1 MSRLNAPKN
10 PFALLAILV
19 AALILGLLI
28 AAPMAMVVAQAF
40 SAGLG
45 GWWAAVTDEETLRA
59 LRLSA
64 LVAVIAVPVNTLGG
78 VAAAWWIARF
88 RFRGRKLVTALLDLP
103 LSVSPVVA
111 GLLFVLLFGTQG
123 WWGNW
128 LQEHDIRILFAIPGI
143 ALATLF
149 VTLPMVAREVLPLLQ
164 AQGSDVEWAAVTMG
178 ANGTQLFWKIVF
190 PRMRWAVLY
199 GVLLTGA
206 RALGEFGAV
215 SVVSGHIRGET
226 NTLPLHI
233 EVLYAEYHSQQAF
246 AASSLLV
253 LAGLLAL
260 VVRRALA
267 ARLPQGAP
275 RGH

>member
-1 MSRLNAPKN
+1 MSAQQQRMG
-10 PFALLAILV
+10 V
-19 AALILGLLI
+19 AAWIAVALAAAILGLLI
-28 AAPMAMVVAQAF
+28 AAPMAMVVGQAF
-40 SAGLG
+40 SKGLG
-45 GWWAAVTDEETLRA
+45 GWWQAVTDEETLRA
-59 LRLSA
+59 LRLTAVVA
-64 LVAVIAVPVNTLGG
+64 LVAVPINTLGG
-78 VAAAWWIARF
+78 LAAAWWIARL
-88 RFRGRKLVTALLDLP
+88 RFPGRRLAVALLDLP

-123 WWGNW
+123 WWGQW
-128 LQEHDIRILFAIPGI
+128 LQARDIKVLFAVPGI

-149 VTLPMVAREVLPLLQ
+149 VTLPMVARELLPLLQ
-164 AQGSDVEWAAVTMG
+164 SQGSDADWAAVTLG
-178 ANGTQLFWKIVF
+178 ASGRQLFWWVVF

-199 GVLLTGA
+199 GVLLTAA

-260 VVRRALA
+260 VVRRVVA
-267 ARLPQGAP
+267 ARLPKGAP
-275 RGH
+275 HVH

>member
-1 MSRLNAPKN
+1 MSAQQQRMG
-10 PFALLAILV
+10 V
-19 AALILGLLI
+19 AAWIAVALAAAILGLLI
-28 AAPMAMVVAQAF
+28 AAPMAMVVGQAF
-40 SAGLG
+40 SKGLG
-45 GWWAAVTDEETLRA
+45 GWWQAVTDEETLRA
-59 LRLSA
+59 LRLTAVVA
-64 LVAVIAVPVNTLGG
+64 LVAVPINTLGG
-78 VAAAWWIARF
+78 LAAAWWIARF
-88 RFRGRKLVTALLDLP
+88 RFPGRRLAVALLDLP

-123 WWGNW
+123 WWGQW
-128 LQEHDIRILFAIPGI
+128 LQARDIKVLFAVPGI

-149 VTLPMVAREVLPLLQ
+149 VTLPMVARELLPLLQ
-164 AQGSDVEWAAVTMG
+164 SQGSDADWAAVTLG
-178 ANGTQLFWKIVF
+178 ASGRQLFWWVVF

-199 GVLLTGA
+199 GVLLTAA

-260 VVRRALA
+260 VVRRVVA
-267 ARLPQGAP
+267 ARLPKGAP
-275 RGH
+275 HVH

>member
-1 MSRLNAPKN
+1 MSPHATRKTLGSW
-10 PFALLAILV
+10 LAIAA
-19 AALILGLLI
+19 AALILGLLV
-28 AAPMAMVVAQAF
+28 AAPMAVVVVQAL
-40 SAGLG
+40 SAGLS
-45 GWWAAVTDEETLRA
+45 GWWAAVADAETLRA

-64 LVAVIAVPVNTLGG
+64 LVAAIAVPVNTVGG
-78 VAAAWWIARF
+78 VAAAWWLARF
-88 RFRGRKLVTALLDLP
+88 RFAGRPVVTALLDLP

-111 GLLFVLLFGTQG
+111 GLLFVLLFGAQG
-123 WWGNW
+123 WWGRW
-128 LQEHDIRILFAIPGI
+128 LGDHDVRVLFAVPGI

-164 AQGSDVEWAAVTMG
+164 AQGADAEWAAITLG
-178 ANGTQLFWKIVF
+178 ANGRQLLWQVVL
-190 PRMRWAVLY
+190 PRVRWAVLY
-199 GVLLTGA
+199 GVLLTAA

-233 EVLYAEYHSQQAF
+233 EVLYAEYHGQQAF
-246 AASSLLV
+246 AVSSLLV
-253 LAGLLAL
+253 LAGLMAL

>member
-1 MSRLNAPKN
+1 MSPLNQRKSPWAW
-10 PFALLAILV
+10 LAIV
-19 AALILGLLI
+19 TAALILGLLI
-28 AAPMAMVVAQAF
+28 AAPMAMVVTQAF
-40 SAGLG
+40 SAGLA
-45 GWWAAVTDEETLRA
+45 GWWAAVSDAETLRA

-64 LVAVIAVPVNTLGG
+64 LVAAIAVPVNCVGG

-88 RFRGRKLVTALLDLP
+88 RFRGRSLAIALLDLP

-111 GLLFVLLFGTQG
+111 GLLFVLLFGAQG
-123 WWGNW
+123 WWGDW
-128 LQEHDIRILFAIPGI
+128 LQEHDVRVLFALPGI

-164 AQGSDVEWAAVTMG
+164 AQGSDVEWAAVTLG
-178 ANGTQLFWKIVF
+178 ANGKQLFWKVVF

-233 EVLYAEYHSQQAF
+233 EVLYAEYHGQQAF

-253 LAGLLAL
+253 LLGLLAL